1 MKKFWNWTNQTDNPK
16 ENGRTLFLNGTI
28 ADESWYDD
36 DVTPQLFKGVAS
48 DELIDEVKNH
58 IEENRPIGAEVTV
71 ESAEPLTIDVSVT
84 LTLSNG
90 ASIDAAKEKITE
102 SITNYL
108 RKNAFA
114 ISYISYAQI
123 GGCILA
129 CDEIADYSDLKLNN
143 DTQNISVSETQV
155 PVLGVVTVA

>member
-1 MKKFWNWTNQTDNPK
+1 
-16 ENGRTLFLNGTI
+16 
-28 ADESWYDD
+28 
-36 DVTPQLFKGVAS
+36 VAS

-71 ESAEPLTIDVSVT
+71 ESAEPLTIDVSVS
-84 LTLSNG
+84 LTLAAG
-90 ASIDAAKEKITE
+90 ASLETAKEKINE

-108 RKNAFA
+108 RKNAF
-114 ISYISYAQI
+114 SQVYISYAQI

-129 CDEIADYSDLKLNN
+129 CDEIADYSNLKLNN
-143 DTQNISVSETQV
+143 DTQNITVSETQV